1 MHVIRPYCPLTETV
15 VRLRL
20 VGNTIQ
26 VEFPEKRDDFGKIVK
41 SFGCIWQRPYWEREI
56 GNLAGDPTE
65 RMIELGHKLLSAGF
79 NVAVESE
86 AMQDVIVSG
95 TFSPEITRWVLVVK
109 SGDHV
114 NWFALKWS
122 KRDDLYDEATK
133 LTGAR
138 YAPPYVVVP
147 PEHYDQVLDFADVH
161 RMEVSNAAKELA
173 NKVGELMAL
182 AVVFSPSDY
191 ADSPADGTVEIA
203 KYVNQE
209 IDDELADDLV

>member
-1 MHVIRPYCPLTETV
+1 MHVIRPISPLTETV
-15 VRLRL
+15 ARVRL
-20 VGNTIQ
+20 VGSTIQ

-41 SFGCIWQRPYWEREI
+41 AFGCIWQRPYWEREI

-65 RMIELGHKLLSAGF
+65 RMVELGHKLLSAGF

-86 AMQDVIVSG
+86 AMQDAIVLG
-95 TFSPEITRWVLVVK
+95 VFSPEITRWVLVVK
-109 SGDHV
+109 SGEHV

-122 KRDDLYDEATK
+122 KRDDLYDETTK

-173 NKVGELMAL
+173 NKVSELMSL

-191 ADSPADGTVEIA
+191 ADSPVDGIVE
-203 KYVNQE
+203 YVNQE

>member
-1 MHVIRPYCPLTETV
+1 MHVIRPISPLTETV
-15 VRLRL
+15 ARLRS
-20 VGNTIQ
+20 VGNIIQ
-26 VEFPEKRDDFGKIVK
+26 IEFPEKRDDFGKIVK
-41 SFGCIWQRPYWEREI
+41 TFGGIWQRPYWEREI
-56 GNLAGDPTE
+56 GNLAGDPAE

-86 AMQDVIVSG
+86 AMQDAIVSG
-95 TFSPEITRWVLVVK
+95 TFSPEITRWVLVVR

-114 NWFALKWS
+114 SWFALKWS
-122 KRDDLYDEATK
+122 KRDDLYNEAIK

-161 RMEVSNAAKELA
+161 EMKVSDASKELA
-173 NKVGELMAL
+173 NKVSELMAL

-191 ADSPADGTVEIA
+191 AGSATDGTVEIA
-203 KYVNQE
+203 EYVSQG
-209 IDDELADDLV
+209 IDDELVDDLI